1 MFVTTQLN
9 VLTQVLCEHG
19 CSENVIEQLNQR
31 FVNLEATL
39 LRAKVLREFSKKKC
53 TAIIQS
59 AIASNHLSLA
69 YLFSPFILA
78 NLNQT
83 VLYSTLLTA
92 QVQDILKPYYQVEKT
107 MNLTKDDV
115 VLESLNL
122 FLDLQDQTWD
132 AQEFVYFQLFKAL
145 TQAEVD
151 RIFLITDQPIN
162 PDYLFEIECFFKVRI
177 FLVNPENDQDG
188 INLQLD
194 HHDHK
199 LNMQKLLFKYKD
211 DFHVALCRKFSEMNA
226 KILNLS
232 GLYDLA
238 QAQNLVEDMF
248 YSEHIYE
255 KLSVYAE
262 YMQTRLQNNVFSP
275 KFKSVSSL
283 QA

>member
-9 VLTQVLCEHG
+9 VLTQVLFEHG
-19 CSENVIEQLNQR
+19 CSEKVIEQLNQR

-39 LRAKVLREFSKKKC
+39 LRAKVLREFSKKKS

-59 AIASNHLSLA
+59 AIASNDLSLA

-83 VLYSTLLTA
+83 VLYSTLFTA

-145 TQAEVD
+145 TQAEVY

-177 FLVNPENDQDG
+177 FLVNPENEQDDL
-188 INLQLD
+188 NLQLD
-194 HHDHK
+194 HHDNK

-211 DFHVALCRKFSEMNA
+211 DFNVALCRKFSEMNA

-232 GLYDLA
+232 GLYDLV

-262 YMQTRLQNNVFSP
+262 YMQTRLQNNVFST
-275 KFKSVSSL
+275 KSKPLSSF

>member
-9 VLTQVLCEHG
+9 VLTQVLFEHG
-19 CSENVIEQLNQR
+19 CSEKVIEQLNQR

-39 LRAKVLREFSKKKC
+39 LRAKVLREFSKKKS

-83 VLYSTLLTA
+83 VLYSTLFTA
-92 QVQDILKPYYQVEKT
+92 QVKDILKPYYQVEKT
-107 MNLTKDDV
+107 INLTKDDV

-145 TQAEVD
+145 TQAEVY

-162 PDYLFEIECFFKVRI
+162 LDYLFEIECFFKVRI
-177 FLVNPENDQDG
+177 FLVNPENEQDG
-188 INLQLD
+188 LNLQLD
-194 HHDHK
+194 HHDNK

-211 DFHVALCRKFSEMNA
+211 DFNVALCRKFSEMNA

-232 GLYDLA
+232 GLYDLV

-262 YMQTRLQNNVFSP
+262 YMQTRLQNNVFST
-275 KFKSVSSL
+275 KSKPLSSF

>member
-9 VLTQVLCEHG
+9 VLTQVLFEHG
-19 CSENVIEQLNQR
+19 CSEKVIEQLNQR

-39 LRAKVLREFSKKKC
+39 LRAKVLREFSKKKS

-83 VLYSTLLTA
+83 VLYSTLFTA
-92 QVQDILKPYYQVEKT
+92 QVKDILKSYYQVEKT
-107 MNLTKDDV
+107 INLTKDDV

-145 TQAEVD
+145 TQAEVY

-162 PDYLFEIECFFKVRI
+162 LDYLFEIECFFKVRI
-177 FLVNPENDQDG
+177 FLVNPENEQDG
-188 INLQLD
+188 LNLQLD
-194 HHDHK
+194 HHDNK

-211 DFHVALCRKFSEMNA
+211 DFNVALCRKFSEMNA

-232 GLYDLA
+232 GLYDLV

-262 YMQTRLQNNVFSP
+262 YMQTRLQNNVFST
-275 KFKSVSSL
+275 KSKPLSSF

>member
-39 LRAKVLREFSKKKC
+39 LRAKVLREFSKKKS

-59 AIASNHLSLA
+59 AITSNHLSLA

-92 QVQDILKPYYQVEKT
+92 QFQDILKPYYQVEKT

-132 AQEFVYFQLFKAL
+132 AQEFVYFQLFYR
-145 TQAEVD
+145 V
-151 RIFLITDQPIN
+151 I
-162 PDYLFEIECFFKVRI
+162 V
-177 FLVNPENDQDG
+177 
-188 INLQLD
+188 
-194 HHDHK
+194 
-199 LNMQKLLFKYKD
+199 
-211 DFHVALCRKFSEMNA
+211 CR
-226 KILNLS
+226 
-232 GLYDLA
+232 Y
-238 QAQNLVEDMF
+238 
-248 YSEHIYE
+248 
-255 KLSVYAE
+255 
-262 YMQTRLQNNVFSP
+262 
-275 KFKSVSSL
+275 
-283 QA
+283 

>member
-39 LRAKVLREFSKKKC
+39 LRAKVLREFSKKKS

-59 AIASNHLSLA
+59 AITSNHLSLA

-83 VLYSTLLTA
+83 VLYSTVLTA

-188 INLQLD
+188 LNLQLD

-211 DFHVALCRKFSEMNA
+211 DFYVALCRKFSEMNA

-238 QAQNLVEDMF
+238 Q
-248 YSEHIYE
+248 
-255 KLSVYAE
+255 
-262 YMQTRLQNNVFSP
+262 
-275 KFKSVSSL
+275 
-283 QA
+283 